1 MTPDRILQADLL
13 DIVFEKRN
21 KHYGAYVI
29 RKYYPNRVYKALGLV
44 FLFAALLCSLSL
56 LKKDKKLTSFLFDA
70 KDPELA
76 QIAKSPIE
84 KTVIIPKPKTQA
96 TIKARTDLFVS
107 NMVITRNPADASRLS
122 KNLDSALIGSV
133 HIPGTDPGAIPLA
146 RIAPG
151 PITTTIPGTEIPKN
165 INRDHPLTSAE
176 VMPEF
181 PGGIDALR
189 KFMERNLRNP
199 RDLESGEDITVKI
212 RFIVGYDGNLKGFET
227 VEDGGT
233 EFNEEVIRVLKK
245 MPAWHAGKTKGEDVS
260 VYFTIPVKFQSSED

>member
-29 RKYYPNRVYKALGLV
+29 RKYYPNRLYKALGLV
-44 FLFAALLCSLSL
+44 FLLAALLCALSF
-56 LKKDKKLTSFLFDA
+56 LKKDKEFISIIYDA
-70 KDPELA
+70 KGPELG
-76 QIAKSPIE
+76 QVKKTIE
-84 KTVIIPKPKTQA
+84 KPVLTPKPKA
-96 TIKARTDLFVS
+96 APTIKARTDLFVS

-133 HIPGTDPGAIPLA
+133 HIPGTDPGAIP
-146 RIAPG
+146 IVHVTPG
-151 PITTTIPGTEIPKN
+151 PVTTITPGTEPTKP
-165 INRDHPLTSAE
+165 INRDQPLVSAE

-181 PGGIDALR
+181 PGGMDALR
-189 KFMERNLRNP
+189 KFLERNLHNP
-199 RDLESGEDITVKI
+199 RDLESGENISVKI

-227 VEDGGT
+227 VEDGGS

-245 MPAWHAGKTKGEDVS
+245 MPAWRAGKTRGEEVS
-260 VYFTIPVKFQSSED
+260 VYYTIPVKFLSSE

>member
-29 RKYYPNRVYKALGLV
+29 RKYYPNRLYKALGLV
-44 FLFAALLCSLSL
+44 FLLAALLCSLSL
-56 LKKDKKLTSFLFDA
+56 LKKDKQLTSYLYDG

-76 QIAKSPIE
+76 QIAKQPIE
-84 KTVIIPKPKTQA
+84 KTVVTPKPKAPA

-107 NMVITRNPADASRLS
+107 NLVITRNPADASRLS

-133 HIPGTDPGAIPLA
+133 HIPGTDPGAIPLVH
-146 RIAPG
+146 IAPG
-151 PITTTIPGTEIPKN
+151 PVTTTIPATETPKA
-165 INRDHPLTSAE
+165 INREQPLLSAE

-181 PGGIDALR
+181 PGGMDALR
-189 KFMERNLRNP
+189 KFLERNLHNP
-199 RDLESGEDITVKI
+199 RDLESGENISVKI

-227 VEDGGT
+227 VEDGGS

-245 MPAWHAGKTKGEDVS
+245 MPAWRAGKTKGQDVS
-260 VYFTIPVKFQSSED
+260 VYYTIPVKFLSAD